1 MRGVAVGFEIAQVLG
16 APLMRRCRS
25 LEPRITAWTDDR
37 RSQLTLVLQYQG
49 FDYVS
54 YYNGAFED
62 ADSLAALAQTGAN
75 AVALNLQYGIDSVNS
90 IAYADPNYTDSLDAL
105 SSTIQEAL
113 GYGRAVMVRPLI
125 NFVDPARNP
134 EYDQGEWR
142 AYFNPS
148 DPDAFFASYNQILL
162 ANAQVAQANGA
173 QLLCIGAEIDQL
185 CGPDYLDYWTDII
198 QSVRAVYSGDL
209 TYAANWNTAT
219 SPWQG
224 QHGLPVGTG
233 DLATQISF
241 WDQLDYFGVDCYA
254 PISDEPAPTLDDLVA
269 GWTDTPTD
277 ATTAAV
283 TDGLSLIEY
292 FQSVAARI
300 GKPLLFTELGYESAT
315 DAASQPFGIATN
327 VVAPI
332 LQANLY
338 QAFFQAWQ
346 QADDGSL
353 TGLYL
358 WNWDPNAAEVGPDNG
373 ANFSPQGLPAQSVI
387 TAGFMAATPGDTIP
401 C

>member
-1 MRGVAVGFEIAQVLG
+1 M
-16 APLMRRCRS
+16 
-25 LEPRITAWTDDR
+25 
-37 RSQLTLVLQYQG
+37 TLVLQYRG

-54 YYNGAFED
+54 YYNGAFEA

-90 IAYADPNYTDSLDAL
+90 IAYADTNYTDSLDAL
-105 SSTIQEAL
+105 ASTVQEAL
-113 GYGRAVMVRPLI
+113 GYGLSVMVRPLLD
-125 NFVDPARNP
+125 FVDPARHP
-134 EYDQGEWR
+134 DYGHGEWR

-148 DPDAFFASYNQILL
+148 DPAAFFASYKQILL
-162 ANAQVAQANGA
+162 ANAQVAQVNGA
-173 QLLCIGAEIDQL
+173 QSLCIGAEIDQL
-185 CGPDYLDYWTDII
+185 CGPDYFDYWTDII
-198 QSVRAVYSGDL
+198 QSVRLVYSGDL
-209 TYAANWNTAT
+209 TYSANWNTAT

-224 QHGLPVGTG
+224 EHGLPTGTG

-241 WDQLDYFGVDCYA
+241 WDQLDCIGIDCYA
-254 PISDEPAPTLDDLVA
+254 PISDEPVPTFNDLVA
-269 GWTDTPTD
+269 GWTDIPTV

-283 TDGLSLIEY
+283 TDGLSLIAY

-315 DAASQPFGIATN
+315 DAASQPFGSATN
-327 VVAPI
+327 VFDPV

-346 QADDGSL
+346 QADNGSL

-373 ANFSPQGLPAQSVI
+373 PNFSPQGLPAQSVI
-387 TAGFMAATPGDTIP
+387 TAGFVAATPGDMI
-401 C
+401 CC

>member
-1 MRGVAVGFEIAQVLG
+1 M
-16 APLMRRCRS
+16 
-25 LEPRITAWTDDR
+25 
-37 RSQLTLVLQYQG
+37 TLVLHYRG

-54 YYNGAFED
+54 YYNGAFEA

-90 IAYADPNYTDSLDAL
+90 IACADANYTDSLDAL
-105 SSTIQEAL
+105 ASTVQEAL
-113 GYGRAVMVRPLI
+113 GYGLSVMVRPLLD
-125 NFVDPARNP
+125 FVDPARHP
-134 EYDQGEWR
+134 DYGHGEWR

-148 DPDAFFASYNQILL
+148 DAAAFFASYKQILL
-162 ANAQVAQANGA
+162 ANAQVAQVNGA
-173 QLLCIGAEIDQL
+173 QSLCIGAEIDQL
-185 CGPDYLDYWTDII
+185 CGPDYFDYWTDII
-198 QSVRAVYSGDL
+198 QSVRLVYSGDL
-209 TYAANWNTAT
+209 TYSANWNTAT

-224 QHGLPVGTG
+224 EHGLPTGTG

-241 WDQLDYFGVDCYA
+241 WDQLDCIGIDCYA
-254 PISDEPAPTLDDLVA
+254 PISDEPVPTLDDLVA
-269 GWTDTPTD
+269 GWTDIPTV

-283 TDGLSLIEY
+283 TDGLSLIAY

-315 DAASQPFGIATN
+315 DAASQPFGSATN
-327 VVAPI
+327 VFDPV

-338 QAFFQAWQ
+338 QAFFRAWQ
-346 QADDGSL
+346 QADNRSL

-373 ANFSPQGLPAQSVI
+373 PNFSPQGLPAQSVI
-387 TAGFMAATPGDTIP
+387 TAGFVAATPGDMIS